1 MELGKTENSEII
13 FIHTDDLE
21 VAIKGGTS
29 GETPPFVAPDQLE
42 SNVTITCASAFLPS
56 VRGRAEIISEGTFA
70 GKFTANVSCD
80 PLFFEQTS
88 YTLIAEAN
96 EGHTLEFD
104 HENVNLRKSIT
115 RFGRKDLVLSGI
127 LNFRNEI
134 GMSDLIF
141 KLDGQEY
148 LRITIEVFPSKISYK
163 KDYQEILADVT
174 AEVYNLAFDAFRRTY
189 DSYSLS
195 GKTGNSPIEFFTI
208 IRKIYRDFTIAA
220 DMIIARPHH
229 VLQSDYVVLPQH
241 KVRRADNA
249 TLRWIE
255 KHPEHVVRR
264 GDAFAVDR
272 ALAVRKHVI
281 YDTRENRLAKYMLMQ
296 TARRLEIFRKQ
307 FMNVGR
313 SRDEK
318 LDAEIDRMIR
328 GIRRRYAGNFLSRI
342 EAEPSKAGMSLVF
355 SMAPGYRDLF
365 KYYLML
371 QRGLS
376 VTGSV
381 FHVSTKDM
389 ALLYEYWCFI
399 KLNSM
404 LRESGYTLES
414 QDFVKVSRN
423 EIAVTLVKGKSSR
436 IRYITDKGERIELF
450 YNPSYGRKNDQS
462 NSGRSEAA
470 TTPQKPD
477 NVLSLT
483 KRGPSRKS
491 GGSTENVHQYKY
503 VFDAKY
509 RIGADADYMQRHNG
523 LEGSKE
529 EDINTMHRYR
539 DAIVYDM
546 NRNVSASNGAGQNM
560 SGAGAGTGAG
570 TGVGAGSGAV
580 ASARERIPGPYDR
593 TMFGAYVL
601 FPYSDEEKY
610 KEHDFYKSIK
620 TVNIGGLPFLPS
632 ATNMVRDFLEE
643 LISDTAESAFERAT
657 LPRGI
662 EEKLARVDW
671 KKRNVLIV
679 NVPDDIAMASCRD
692 SSSLAVACDDIS
704 REHLSLHYVALY
716 QPGVGIDLV
725 GTVLFTKMDGAG
737 NYVFQVDEWRQLPQR
752 IAASEFGVAS
762 VAYTNMFL
770 LENSTAYPELHLRSE
785 AEYRFYS
792 ELKRR
797 VKEVDYKSDE
807 VSGFEFEGK
816 KIVFEGGEIR
826 LMDGKKNPVSIRVR
840 EFERRPNAEFRR
852 VMGYVGKVRG

>member
-1 MELGKTENSEII
+1 MELGRTENSEII

-21 VAIKGGTS
+21 VTIKGGAS
-29 GETPPFVAPDQLE
+29 GDPPPFVMPDQME
-42 SNVTITCASAFLPS
+42 SSVAVTCNAGFTPS
-56 VRGRAEIISEGTFA
+56 VRGRAKVASDAVFA
-70 GKFTANVSCD
+70 GKCTATISCD

-88 YTLIAEAN
+88 YTLIAQAN
-96 EGHTLEFD
+96 EGHKLEFD
-104 HENVNLRKSIT
+104 HENANLRKSIT
-115 RFGRKDLVLSGI
+115 RFGRKDHVLSGI

-163 KDYQEILADVT
+163 KDYQEIIADVT

-208 IRKIYRDFTIAA
+208 IRKIYKDFTIAA

-229 VLQSDYVVLPQH
+229 VLQSDHVVLPQH

-264 GDAFAVDR
+264 ENAYAVDR
-272 ALAVRKHVI
+272 ALAVRKHVTF
-281 YDTRENRLAKYMLMQ
+281 DTRENRLTKYMLTQ
-296 TARRLEIFRKQ
+296 TARRLEIFRKR
-307 FMNVGR
+307 FMKSGKIEDENV
-313 SRDEK
+313 
-318 LDAEIDRMIR
+318 DAEIDRMIR
-328 GIRRRYAGNFLSRI
+328 GIRRRYAGNFLSNI
-342 EAEPSKAGMSLVF
+342 EAEPSESGMSLVF
-355 SMAPGYRDLF
+355 TMAPGYRDLF

-376 VTGSV
+376 VTGGV
-381 FHVSTKDM
+381 FRVSTKDL
-389 ALLYEYWCFI
+389 AVLYEYWCFI

-423 EIAVTLVKGKSSR
+423 EIAVTLVKGKPSR

-450 YNPSYGRKNDQS
+450 YNPRYGRSSNQENDGKSQ
-462 NSGRSEAA
+462 AA

-483 KRGPSRKS
+483 KRAPGKN
-491 GGSTENVHQYKY
+491 GNKKGNGQQYEY

-509 RIGADADYMQRHNG
+509 RIGADADYKARHQG
-523 LEGSKE
+523 LEGPKE

-546 NRNVSASNGAGQNM
+546 NRNASASNDTKQNPVD
-560 SGAGAGTGAG
+560 
-570 TGVGAGSGAV
+570 TGV
-580 ASARERIPGPYDR
+580 SAKDGIPGPFDR

-610 KEHDFYKSIK
+610 KQHDFYKSIE
-620 TVNIGGLPFLPS
+620 TVNIGGFPFLPS
-632 ATNMVRDFLEE
+632 ATNMVRNFLEE

-671 KKRNVLIV
+671 EKRDVLIV
-679 NVPDDIAMASCRD
+679 NVPDEA
-692 SSSLAVACDDIS
+692 AVAACLDELSCAVKCEEIS
-704 REHLSLHYVALY
+704 EEHLPIHYVAIY
-716 QPGVGIDLV
+716 RPGIGIEHY
-725 GTVLFTKMDGAG
+725 GTVLYTRMDEAG
-737 NYVFQVDEWRQLPQR
+737 KYVFKVKEWQQHPQL

-797 VKEVDYKSDE
+797 VKDVDYKSED
-807 VSGFEFEGK
+807 VSGFEFAGK

-826 LMDGKKNPVSIRVR
+826 LMDGKRNPVTIKVR

-852 VMGYVGKVRG
+852 VMGYVGKVKG

>member
-1 MELGKTENSEII
+1 MELGRTENSEII

-21 VAIKGGTS
+21 VTIKGGAS
-29 GETPPFVAPDQLE
+29 GDPPPFVTPDQLE
-42 SNVTITCASAFLPS
+42 SSVVFTCASEFKPS
-56 VRGRAEIISEGTFA
+56 VLGRAVVAGEGTFA
-70 GKFTANVSCD
+70 GRRTASVSCD
-80 PLFFEQTS
+80 PLFFEQKN
-88 YTLIAEAN
+88 YALIAEAN

-104 HENVNLRKSIT
+104 HENVNLRKNIT
-115 RFGRKDLVLSGI
+115 RFGRKDNVLSGT
-127 LNFRNEI
+127 LNFRNDI

-148 LRITIEVFPSKISYK
+148 LRITIEVYPSKISYK
-163 KDYQEILADVT
+163 KDYQEIIADVT

-189 DSYSLS
+189 DSFSLS

-208 IRKIYRDFTIAA
+208 IRQIYKDFTIAA

-229 VLQSDYVVLPQH
+229 VLQSDHVVLPQH

-272 ALAVRKHVI
+272 AMAVRKHVTF
-281 YDTRENRLAKYMLMQ
+281 DTRENRLTKYMLTQ
-296 TARRLEIFRKQ
+296 TARRLEIFRQ
-307 FMNVGR
+307 RFMKAGGAV
-313 SRDEK
+313 DEK

-328 GIRRRYAGNFLSRI
+328 GIRRRYAGNFLSGL

-376 VTGSV
+376 VTGGV
-381 FHVSTKDM
+381 FNVSIKDM
-389 ALLYEYWCFI
+389 AVLYEYWCFI

-404 LRESGYTLES
+404 LRESGYKLDS
-414 QDFVKVSRN
+414 QDFVKVTRDG
-423 EIAVTLVKGKSSR
+423 IAVSLVRGETSC
-436 IRYITDKGERIELF
+436 IRYITDKGEKIELF
-450 YNPSYGRKNDQS
+450 YNPRYDRGDKQNDT
-462 NSGRSEAA
+462 GRSQVA
-470 TTPQKPD
+470 TTTQKPD

-483 KRGPSRKS
+483 KSSLGRKS
-491 GGSTENVHQYKY
+491 GSPKGYGDQYEY

-509 RIGADADYMQRHNG
+509 RLGADADYRQRHNG
-523 LEGSKE
+523 LEGPTE

-546 NRNVSASNGAGQNM
+546 SRGGDKQD
-560 SGAGAGTGAG
+560 
-570 TGVGAGSGAV
+570 
-580 ASARERIPGPYDR
+580 IPGPYDR

-610 KEHDFYKSIK
+610 KEHDFYKSIG

-671 KKRNVLIV
+671 AKRDVLIV
-679 NVPDDIAMASCRD
+679 NVPDEATMTAWPDEHSCAVRGDEIAE
-692 SSSLAVACDDIS
+692 
-704 REHLSLHYVALY
+704 EHLPIHYVALY
-716 QPGVGIDLV
+716 KPGVGIERY
-725 GTVLFTKMDGAG
+725 GTVLFTQTDEAG
-737 NYVFQVDEWRQLPQR
+737 NYVFKVKEWRQLPQL

-762 VAYTNMFL
+762 VAYTNLFL

-785 AEYRFYS
+785 AEYRFYA

-797 VKEVDYKSDE
+797 VKDVDYKSDE

-816 KIVFEGGEIR
+816 KIVFEAGEIR
-826 LMDGKKNPVSIRVR
+826 LMDGKKNPVTIQVR

-852 VMGYVGKVRG
+852 VMGYLGKAKI

>member
-1 MELGKTENSEII
+1 MELGRTENSEII
-13 FIHTDDLE
+13 FIHTEDLE
-21 VAIKGGTS
+21 VTIKGGAS
-29 GETPPFVAPDQLE
+29 GDPPPFVTPDQLE
-42 SNVTITCASAFLPS
+42 SSVVFACASEFRPS
-56 VRGRAEIISEGTFA
+56 VRGRAVVAGEGTFA
-70 GKFTANVSCD
+70 GRRTASVSCD
-80 PLFFEQTS
+80 PLFFEQKN
-88 YTLIAEAN
+88 YALIAEAN

-104 HENVNLRKSIT
+104 HENANLRKNIT
-115 RFGRKDLVLSGI
+115 RFGRKDHVLSGT
-127 LNFRNEI
+127 LNFRNDI

-148 LRITIEVFPSKISYK
+148 LRITIEVYPSKISYK
-163 KDYQEILADVT
+163 KDYQEIIADVT

-189 DSYSLS
+189 DSFSLS

-208 IRKIYRDFTIAA
+208 IRQIYKDFTIAA

-229 VLQSDYVVLPQH
+229 VLQSDHVVLPQH

-272 ALAVRKHVI
+272 AMAVRKHVTF
-281 YDTRENRLAKYMLMQ
+281 DTRENRLTKYMLTQ
-296 TARRLEIFRKQ
+296 TARRLEIFRQ
-307 FMNVGR
+307 RFMKAGIAG
-313 SRDEK
+313 DEQ

-328 GIRRRYAGNFLSRI
+328 GIRRRYAGNFLSGL

-376 VTGSV
+376 VTGGV
-381 FHVSTKDM
+381 FNVSIKDM
-389 ALLYEYWCFI
+389 AVLYEYWCFI

-404 LRESGYTLES
+404 LRESGYKLDS

-423 EIAVTLVKGKSSR
+423 EIAVTLVKGKPSR
-436 IRYITDKGERIELF
+436 IRYITVKGEKIELF
-450 YNPSYGRKNDQS
+450 YNPRYDRGDKQNDT
-462 NSGRSEAA
+462 GRSQAA
-470 TTPQKPD
+470 TTTQKPD

-483 KRGPSRKS
+483 KSSLGRKS
-491 GGSTENVHQYKY
+491 GSPKGYGNRYEY

-509 RIGADADYMQRHNG
+509 RIGADADYRQRHNG
-523 LEGSKE
+523 LEGPTE

-546 NRNVSASNGAGQNM
+546 NRNGAASNDAVRNTVDA
-560 SGAGAGTGAG
+560 GAGARDG
-570 TGVGAGSGAV
+570 
-580 ASARERIPGPYDR
+580 IPGPFDR

-610 KEHDFYKSIK
+610 KQHDFYKSIE
-620 TVNIGGLPFLPS
+620 TVNIGGFPFLPS
-632 ATNMVRDFLEE
+632 ATNMVRNFLEE

-671 KKRNVLIV
+671 AKRDVLIL
-679 NVPDDIAMASCRD
+679 NVPDEA
-692 SSSLAVACDDIS
+692 AVAACLDELSCAVKCDEIS
-704 REHLSLHYVALY
+704 EEHLPIHYVAIY
-716 QPGVGIDLV
+716 RPGIGIEHY
-725 GTVLFTKMDGAG
+725 GTVLYTQMDEGG
-737 NYVFQVDEWRQLPQR
+737 NYAFKVKEWRQLPQL

-797 VKEVDYKSDE
+797 VKDVDYRSED
-807 VSGFEFEGK
+807 VSGFEFAGK

-826 LMDGKKNPVSIRVR
+826 LMVGKRNPVTIKVR

-852 VMGYVGKVRG
+852 VMGYLEKAKR

>member
-1 MELGKTENSEII
+1 MELGRTENSEII

-21 VAIKGGTS
+21 VTIKGGAS
-29 GETPPFVAPDQLE
+29 GDPPPFVTPDQLE
-42 SNVTITCASAFLPS
+42 SSVAFTCASEFKPS
-56 VRGRAEIISEGTFA
+56 VRGRAVVAGEGTFA
-70 GKFTANVSCD
+70 GRCTASVSCD
-80 PLFFEQTS
+80 PLFFEQKN
-88 YTLIAEAN
+88 YALIAEAS

-104 HENVNLRKSIT
+104 HENANLRKNIT
-115 RFGRKDLVLSGI
+115 RFGRKDHVLSGT
-127 LNFRNEI
+127 LNFRNDI

-148 LRITIEVFPSKISYK
+148 LRITIEVYPSKISYK
-163 KDYQEILADVT
+163 KDYQEIIADVT

-189 DSYSLS
+189 DSFSLS

-208 IRKIYRDFTIAA
+208 IRQIYKDFTIAA

-229 VLQSDYVVLPQH
+229 VLQSDHVVLPQH

-272 ALAVRKHVI
+272 ALAVRKHVTF
-281 YDTRENRLAKYMLMQ
+281 DTRENRLTKYMLTQ
-296 TARRLEIFRKQ
+296 TARRLEIFRQ
-307 FMNVGR
+307 RFMKAGGAG
-313 SRDEK
+313 DEQ

-328 GIRRRYAGNFLSRI
+328 GIRRRYAGNFLSGL

-376 VTGSV
+376 VTGGV
-381 FHVSTKDM
+381 FNVSIKDM
-389 ALLYEYWCFI
+389 AVLYEYWCFI

-404 LRESGYTLES
+404 LRESGYKLDS
-414 QDFVKVSRN
+414 QDFVKVTRDG
-423 EIAVTLVKGKSSR
+423 IAVSLVKGETSC
-436 IRYITDKGERIELF
+436 IRYTTDKGEKIELF
-450 YNPSYGRKNDQS
+450 YNPRYDRGDKQNDT
-462 NSGRSEAA
+462 GRSQAA
-470 TTPQKPD
+470 TTTQKPD

-483 KRGPSRKS
+483 KSSRGRKN
-491 GGSTENVHQYKY
+491 GSPKGYGDRYEY

-509 RIGADADYMQRHNG
+509 RLGADADYRQRHNG
-523 LEGSKE
+523 LEGPTE

-546 NRNVSASNGAGQNM
+546 SRGGDKKD
-560 SGAGAGTGAG
+560 
-570 TGVGAGSGAV
+570 
-580 ASARERIPGPYDR
+580 IPGPYDR

-610 KEHDFYKSIK
+610 KEHDFYKSIG

-662 EEKLARVDW
+662 EEKLARVNW
-671 KKRNVLIV
+671 KKRDMLIV
-679 NVPDDIAMASCRD
+679 NVPDEATMTAWPDEHSC
-692 SSSLAVACDDIS
+692 AVRGDEIS
-704 REHLSLHYVALY
+704 EEHLPIHYVALY
-716 QPGVGIDLV
+716 KPGVGIKRY
-725 GTVLFTKMDGAG
+725 GTVLFTQTDEAG
-737 NYVFQVDEWRQLPQR
+737 NYVFKVKEWRPLPQL

-762 VAYTNMFL
+762 VAYTNLFL

-785 AEYRFYS
+785 AEYRFYA

-797 VKEVDYKSDE
+797 VKDVDYKSEE

-816 KIVFEGGEIR
+816 KIVFEAGEIR
-826 LMDGKKNPVSIRVR
+826 LMDGKKNPVTIQVR

-852 VMGYVGKVRG
+852 VMGYLEKVKNK